1 MATYGQKKLNKSE
14 VQNGL
19 LRFILSFIA
28 LLFVCFLIVFLFFT
42 SYQHQQAEI
51 KKDVEKY
58 KNAITKNQ
66 LLYLRVDS
74 LYNKM
79 NQTNRYRVRNEKAL
93 YEDILKDV
101 NSMNLSIGVDSVGDF
116 KQYAMLLKNI
126 EKMADL
132 KADINLEMNKLDNI
146 KKELNRCTNAD
157 RRVQNNINVDPSR
170 IYQGNRGR
178 R

>member
-1 MATYGQKKLNKSE
+1 
-14 VQNGL
+14 
-19 LRFILSFIA
+19 
-28 LLFVCFLIVFLFFT
+28 
-42 SYQHQQAEI
+42 
-51 KKDVEKY
+51 
-58 KNAITKNQ
+58 
-66 LLYLRVDS
+66 
-74 LYNKM
+74 M